1 MKRSL
6 AVPGL
11 RVFGLTVMIAGGAV
25 PQLSLADDGP
35 TPASAPAPADTL
47 AEVTISGDRLDVMQN
62 KPVDAVFGFDKT
74 VLETPRSLTTITS
87 ELLNKTIITGINDLV
102 ALTPG
107 SFTQSFFGV
116 AGSLDVRGTA
126 GENYFRGVRRID
138 NPGNYPTPIG
148 ASDSIDIVRG
158 PASPIFGPSK
168 VGGYLNFNPKFKK
181 AVDGDQSEPSGEI
194 EATGGSWGKKI
205 LHADVSG
212 PTTLLDKPLGYSL
225 YAESENSNSYYEN
238 THTAQSVAQ
247 ASFDLKISSTLHAE
261 FGAMYQYFK
270 GNQIAGWNRLT
281 QQLIDNGTYITGSAQ
296 STYVPVVTGG
306 PPFFPCEVQP
316 GAPQPL
322 ANQSGLISQAT
333 AGAADLGTSCNFLFN
348 PGSLTPAQ
356 IQAALQSNP
365 NLALANSGTAH
376 INGNQVLVAPTD
388 TLGDNVID
396 LYFDLSA
403 DLDNGLKI
411 VNKSFFEYLD
421 NINEN
426 AYGFSQYAK
435 TWAVEDQLNMTMKLP
450 VTDWLSTNLDF
461 GPSVRHQKFDFGDDF
476 NGEFFDRRDITQ
488 PSGPLDA
495 RTLATRGQD
504 LYTDHIQGD
513 YTDLGFAFLA
523 DTALFGKLDLLT
535 GVRGD
540 YFDMK
545 SRQLNDSAP
554 FPGFAGERASGRKGA
569 ISYSGSLSYDLPEH
583 IVPYVTYA
591 KQVSIITGEGGDID
605 TDTLAH
611 GNAVAASTL
620 KEAGI
625 KTNQLDG
632 HLFAAVDYF
641 IQQRTDFAAQDE
653 VSNNTTQ
660 AKGLEIETRY
670 VVNPE
675 VTVTG
680 AFTSMSVYNL
690 SAAFT
695 GEQFTFLGAGD
706 LQGVNPA
713 LMYGGAVGGDIPVNP
728 NGSLKAGLPKI
739 LYSVN
744 VYLSADPWVQGL
756 SGSVTTTHSS
766 FAYSGFSEAVKLPAY
781 TLVNAGLRYERGSWS
796 VNAQVKN
803 LTDARYFRSNFP
815 DLFGSSVVLPELP
828 RNYLVSGAYK
838 F

>member
-1 MKRSL
+1 L
-6 AVPGL
+6 EEIV
-11 RVFGLTVMIAGGAV
+11 V
-25 PQLSLADDGP
+25 
-35 TPASAPAPADTL
+35 
-47 AEVTISGDRLDVMQN
+47 SGDRLSVMQI
-62 KPVDAVFGFDKT
+62 KPVDSVFGFDKT
-74 VLETPRSLTTITS
+74 VLETPRSLTTITND
-87 ELLNKTIITGINDLV
+87 LLNKTIITGINDLV

-168 VGGYLNFNPKFKK
+168 VGGYLNFHPKFKL
-181 AVDGDQSEPSGEI
+181 AVDGDQSEPTGEI
-194 EATGGSWGKKI
+194 QATGGSWGKKV
-205 LHADVSG
+205 LHAEVSG
-212 PTTLLDKPLGYSL
+212 PSTLFGKAMGYSL
-225 YAESENSNSYYEN
+225 YGESENSGSYYQN
-238 THTAQSVAQ
+238 THTNQTIAQ
-247 ASFDLKISSTLHAE
+247 ASFDLKISDTLHSE
-261 FGAMYQYFK
+261 FGVMYQYFK
-270 GNQIAGWNRLT
+270 GNQIAGWNRVT

-296 STYVPVVTGG
+296 STYTPVVTGG
-306 PPFFPCEVQP
+306 PPYFPCLPQG
-316 GAPQPL
+316 GAPQPI
-322 ANQSGLISQAT
+322 ANQFGLISQAA
-333 AGAADLGTSCNFLFN
+333 AGAADLGTTCNFLFEPN
-348 PGSLTPAQ
+348 TMTPAAIEAQ
-356 IQAALQSNP
+356 LRSNP

-388 TLGDNVID
+388 TLGDNVTTA
-396 LYFDLSA
+396 YFDLIA
-403 DLDNGLKI
+403 NLANGAKV

-435 TWAVEDQLNMTMKLP
+435 TWAFEDQFNMTMKLP
-450 VTDWLSTNLDF
+450 VNDWLTTNLDF
-461 GPSVRHQKFDFGDDF
+461 GPSVRYQNFDFGDDF

-495 RTLATRGQD
+495 RTLATRRQD
-504 LYTDHIQGD
+504 LYTDHIRGH
-513 YTDLGFAFLA
+513 YTDLGMAFLA
-523 DTALFGKLDLLT
+523 DTTFFEKLSLLT
-535 GVRGD
+535 GIRYD

-545 SRQLNDSAP
+545 SRQLPDSAP
-554 FPGFAGERASGRKGA
+554 FPGFAGEQASGKKGA
-569 ISYSGSLSYDLPEH
+569 TSYSASLSYDLPAH

-605 TDTLAH
+605 TDTLAK

-620 KEAGI
+620 KEVGI

-632 HLFAAVDYF
+632 HLFAAVDFF
-641 IQQRTDFAAQDE
+641 IQQRTDFAAQDL

-660 AKGLEIETRY
+660 AKGLEFETRY

-680 AFTSMSVYNL
+680 AFTSMAVYNL
-690 SAAFT
+690 SAAAT
-695 GEQFTFLGAGD
+695 GTQFTFVGAGD
-706 LQGVNPA
+706 LKGVNPA
-713 LMYGGAVGGDIPVNP
+713 LMYGGSVGSVFAVSP
-728 NGSLKAGLPKI
+728 NGSLKAGLPKT
-739 LYSVN
+739 LASVN
-744 VYLSADPWVQGL
+744 LYLSADPWVQGL
-756 SGSVTTTHSS
+756 SGSLAVTHSS
-766 FAYSGFSEAVKLPAY
+766 FAYSGFSQAIKLPAY
-781 TLVNAGLRYERGSWS
+781 TLLNAGLRFERGKWA

-803 LTDARYFRSNFP
+803 LSDARYFRSNFP

-828 RNYLVSGAYK
+828 RHYLLSGTYK